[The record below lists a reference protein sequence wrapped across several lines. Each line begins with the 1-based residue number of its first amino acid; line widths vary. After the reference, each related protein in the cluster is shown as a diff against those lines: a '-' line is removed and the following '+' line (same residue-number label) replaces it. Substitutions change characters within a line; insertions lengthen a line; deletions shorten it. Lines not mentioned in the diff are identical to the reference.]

1 MSGTG
6 THVFWILSRGTGIA
20 AIMLASLSVIAG
32 LLAGRGR
39 PLKLGRFGEIKP
51 LHEALSV
58 ATIVMVTA
66 HGLLLLGDPWLK
78 PGLTG
83 ITVPFQMAFQPFWT
97 GVGIIS
103 GYGLILLGLSYYV
116 RRWIGVARWRVAHRF
131 VAVFWI
137 LGLFHTFGAGTDAGE
152 LWLQVPVAATAIPAL
167 VLLGMRFGVKKTD
180 GPSVNKKTRSSIEFD
195 YAEKTGR
202 GGTRPYRTASSD
214 PGARI
219 PR

>member
-1 MSGTG
+1 MSDTG
-6 THVFWILSRGTGIA
+6 IHIFWILSRGTGIA
-20 AIMLASLSVIAG
+20 AIMLASLAVIAG

-51 LHEALSV
+51 LHEALSI
-58 ATIVMVTA
+58 ATIVMVAA

-83 ITVPFQMAFQPFWT
+83 ISVPFQMAYQPFWT
-97 GVGIIS
+97 GVGIIA
-103 GYGLILLGLSYYV
+103 GYGIILLGLSYYV

-167 VLLGMRFGVKKTD
+167 VLLGMRLGVKKPD
-180 GPSVNKKTRSSIEFD
+180 QS
-195 YAEKTGR
+195 KTGNKNV
-202 GGTRPYRTASSD
+202 PA
-214 PGARI
+214 GAGY
-219 PR
+219 

>member
-97 GVGIIS
+97 AAAAA
-103 GYGLILLGLSYYV
+103 YG
-116 RRWIGVARWRVAHRF
+116 
-131 VAVFWI
+131 
-137 LGLFHTFGAGTDAGE
+137 T
-152 LWLQVPVAATAIPAL
+152 
-167 VLLGMRFGVKKTD
+167 
-180 GPSVNKKTRSSIEFD
+180 NCRSQE
-195 YAEKTGR
+195 
-202 GGTRPYRTASSD
+202 
-214 PGARI
+214 
-219 PR
+219 

>member
-6 THVFWILSRGTGIA
+6 THIFWILSRGTGIA
-20 AIMLASLSVIAG
+20 AILLASLSVIAG

-39 PLKLGRFGEIKP
+39 LFKLGRFGEIKP

-58 ATIVMVTA
+58 ATIVMVAA
-66 HGLLLLGDPWLK
+66 HGLLLLGDPWLR

-83 ITVPFQMAFQPFWT
+83 IAIPFQMAYQPFWT
-97 GVGIIS
+97 GVGIIA

-131 VAVFWI
+131 VAAFWI
-137 LGLFHTFGAGTDAGE
+137 LGLFHTFGAGTDSGA

-167 VLLGMRFGVKKTD
+167 VLLGMRLGVKKPERRYAND
-180 GPSVNKKTRSSIEFD
+180 KRRSIEFNHV
-195 YAEKTGR
+195 EKTDRR
-202 GGTRPYRTASSD
+202 GARPYRAAPPD
-214 PGARI
+214 PGARVS
-219 PR
+219 R

>member
-39 PLKLGRFGEIKP
+39 PLKLGRFGEFKP

-97 GVGIIS
+97 GVGIIA

-167 VLLGMRFGVKKTD
+167 VLLGMRFGVKKPD
-180 GPSVNKKTRSSIEFD
+180 QPSVNKKTRSSSEFD

-202 GGTRPYRTASSD
+202 GGTRPYRAASSD
-214 PGARI
+214 PGAGV